1 MRINITKEF
10 ILGVFVGLISPLI
23 FLPLVIQLMVWI
35 EHLQF
40 GVLWDQ
46 FFIDRSAHT
55 KLLSMS
61 VVSNLIWFYLALNNR
76 INFSRGVL
84 IASLLFV
91 PYVLYRGY
99 M

>member
-1 MRINITKEF
+1 MKFKITKEF
-10 ILGVFVGLISPLI
+10 AFGVLVGLISPFV

-35 EHLQF
+35 EHHQF
-40 GVLWDQ
+40 SLLWDQ

-61 VVSNLIWFYLALNNR
+61 IVSNLIWFYLALNNR

-91 PYVLYRGY
+91 PYVLFRGY